1 MKTTLNIDLKTILIV
16 AVILIF
22 LFGGG
27 FGWMSRKFN
36 QTNDQL
42 AQQLNLTEA
51 LRDSLHVTKNALDE
65 EVASKRTLQVSLDKL
80 TDMNGDLTDNQKELL
95 DRIGGL
101 EKDNKIISAALVRSE
116 VKIDSLL
123 FKDVDVVVN
132 TKDTT
137 ITLSNVPNDSINF
150 NLTIGKVL
158 PTKPYQTPTIE
169 FNSLK
174 IPNKSLITFE
184 FKDDKKYYQRPV
196 GFTITNSSPFVT
208 TLDADSYIIPEVND
222 KLMYPSTR
230 DKIGAFFNKPAVKW
244 IGGALIL
251 TGGIYIGATAF

>member
-1 MKTTLNIDLKTILIV
+1 MKTTLNVDLKTILIIV
-16 AVILIF
+16 VILIF

-51 LRDSLHVTKNALDE
+51 LRDSLHLTKNALNE
-65 EVASKRTLQVSLDKL
+65 EVASKRTLQVSINKL

-101 EKDNKIISAALVRSE
+101 EKGNKLISAALVRSE

-123 FKDVDVVVN
+123 FAKLKVVVN

-137 ITLSNVPNDSINF
+137 ITLSNEPNDSINF
-150 NLTIGKVL
+150 NVTISKVL
-158 PTKPYQTPTIE
+158 PTKPYQEPTLK
-169 FNSLK
+169 FNSLE
-174 IPNKSLITFE
+174 IPDKSLITFE
-184 FKDDKKYYQRPV
+184 FKDDKKYYQKPV
-196 GFTITNSSPFVT
+196 GFTISHSSPYIKVT
-208 TLDADSYIIPEVND
+208 DVDSYIIPEVND
-222 KLMYPSTR
+222 KLLYPSTR
-230 DKIGAFFNKPAVKW
+230 DKFGAFFNKPAVKW
-244 IGGALIL
+244 IGGAVIL